1 MTQPG
6 PWTRHQR
13 HMVHSDTL
21 EGGSRRFATL
31 DAGLTLV
38 MILSAFVF
46 VFGTIFAVAGDHT
59 ESFLIGGM
67 GLVTMILC
75 GMGRVLIHIAHT
87 VDRIAESVA
96 GPAAT
101 D

>member
-6 PWTRHQR
+6 PWTPDQR
-13 HMVHSDTL
+13 QTVHSDFPQR
-21 EGGSRRFATL
+21 GSHRFSTL

-46 VFGTIFAVAGDHT
+46 VFGTIFAVAGDHA

-67 GLVTMILC
+67 GLVAMVMC
-75 GMGRVLIHIAHT
+75 GMGRVLVHIAHT
-87 VDRIAESVA
+87 VDRIADSVTGAA
-96 GPAAT
+96 GSE
-101 D
+101 